1 MWCEN
6 VLQTLCMQFCSHWA
20 RVWVLHGPYSIP
32 YSSCQKSAKVQ
43 RFKLRNVY
51 WFVVLLLNA
60 VAAFVVAV
68 TLSSVRTEASVPMAT
83 TQIQKTNFFGMLVP
97 AWYQVSVL
105 VTSLGPACLRRLK
118 LYPYICNSPVVEGWF
133 PTETVALTC
142 VDDTVMVFTRRKAHT
157 RNLIISGDISS
168 SSFPPLQV
176 LQPDFRLDYCRLW
189 QALIKG
195 DMPGVERYSRRL
207 GAGDLY
213 PLFACVLT
221 ARSWT
226 SVNAGISSVP
236 VTKSEVCP
244 Q

>member
-1 MWCEN
+1 MWC
-6 VLQTLCMQFCSHWA
+6 
-20 RVWVLHGPYSIP
+20 
-32 YSSCQKSAKVQ
+32 K
-43 RFKLRNVY
+43 
-51 WFVVLLLNA
+51 NA
-60 VAAFVVAV
+60 IAAFVVTV

-83 TQIQKTNFFGMLVP
+83 TQIQNTSFFGMLVP
-97 AWYQVSVL
+97 TWYQVSVL
-105 VTSLGPACLRRLK
+105 VTSLEPASLRRLK
-118 LYPYICNSPVVEGWF
+118 LYPYICNSPVAEDWF
-133 PTETVALTC
+133 PTETVALIC
-142 VDDTVMVFTRRKAHT
+142 VIIQYYTVMVFTRRKAHT
-157 RNLIISGDISS
+157 INLIISGDISS

-195 DMPGVERYSRRL
+195 DMSGVERYSRRL

-236 VTKSEVCP
+236 VTKFEVCS